1 MWGASGPEASAA
13 RRGGRVRL
21 PHCARAGTRGGGRG
35 RRGPPQGGKPPEDPR
50 RAGAARREPGSGPG
64 SVPPSCPPLPRGA
77 RPSPLLPSR
86 WKVSRISSRRPLR
99 FQHGG
104 ADGGG
109 SRLQRGFLQGAGRGA
124 AGGGSRARG
133 AGVGGAGDPRGP
145 RRGGGRRRGTAGPC
159 CWRLPSARFNGLG
172 ARAPLCLETR
182 RRAPA
187 WLLPGG
193 APGRGLREAG
203 GRAGA
208 GAAGRGAGAPAR
220 PGRAGGADG
229 GGQLTVT
236 PGRPGLPGC
245 SPPRPARGALPAS
258 PGSCC
263 PGAPRT
269 LGVRGESGQAAAA
282 APGPGAC
289 GLGSGRPLRRGE
301 ERVVEE
307 EGFKGEARPGGR
319 WEGRVSAQPSG
330 KVAFV
335 LSYFFSSSF
344 PGVLFVSCERRP
356 CIAVESGPGDGK
368 SGVEEFVRDLQC
380 KGWGPTKLITKPE

>member
-1 MWGASGPEASAA
+1 MFGNKAAGAG
-13 RRGGRVRL
+13 L
-21 PHCARAGTRGGGRG
+21 PPARG
-35 RRGPPQGGKPPEDPR
+35 RP
-50 RAGAARREPGSGPG
+50 
-64 SVPPSCPPLPRGA
+64 GA
-77 RPSPLLPSR
+77 RSP
-86 WKVSRISSRRPLR
+86 
-99 FQHGG
+99 G
-104 ADGGG
+104 
-109 SRLQRGFLQGAGRGA
+109 
-124 AGGGSRARG
+124 
-133 AGVGGAGDPRGP
+133 
-145 RRGGGRRRGTAGPC
+145 
-159 CWRLPSARFNGLG
+159 
-172 ARAPLCLETR
+172 
-182 RRAPA
+182 
-187 WLLPGG
+187 
-193 APGRGLREAG
+193 G
-203 GRAGA
+203 GRAGRA

-258 PGSCC
+258 PASPGSCC

-289 GLGSGRPLRRGE
+289 GLGSGRPLRRGG

-319 WEGRVSAQPSG
+319 WEGRASAQPSG

-380 KGWGPTKLITKPE
+380 KRVGAHQVERQARIVSFSQRNGPFLRLTPFFLSVRGSPQINTKPPQLLSVSHSLSQHLRCLRVLAIFMKAFLLLVHGYCMYVEWFRAGFHFSASFIPEDFIWS

>member
-1 MWGASGPEASAA
+1 MG
-13 RRGGRVRL
+13 
-21 PHCARAGTRGGGRG
+21 
-35 RRGPPQGGKPPEDPR
+35 
-50 RAGAARREPGSGPG
+50 GAARRRE
-64 SVPPSCPPLPRGA
+64 
-77 RPSPLLPSR
+77 
-86 WKVSRISSRRPLR
+86 
-99 FQHGG
+99 
-104 ADGGG
+104 G
-109 SRLQRGFLQGAGRGA
+109 SRPRTRAERAPHAESPGAGRGA
-124 AGGGSRARG
+124 SRPPARPSPAALAPPPSSPRVGKFLESLPGGLCGSNMAELTVEVRGSNGAFYKVRAAGRPG
-133 AGVGGAGDPRGP
+133 AGAGHGERGSGAPGTPRGP
-145 RRGGGRRRGTAGPC
+145 RRGGGWRRGTAGPC

-187 WLLPGG
+187 CLLPGG

-203 GRAGA
+203 GRAGRA

-269 LGVRGESGQAAAA
+269 LGVRGEGGQAAA
-282 APGPGAC
+282 GPGAC
-289 GLGSGRPLRRGE
+289 GLGSGRPLRRGG

-335 LSYFFSSSF
+335 LSYFFHPLSRGFFLF
-344 PGVLFVSCERRP
+344 PVRGGRALLWSLGREAER
-356 CIAVESGPGDGK
+356 VEW
-368 SGVEEFVRDLQC
+368 RNL
-380 KGWGPTKLITKPE
+380 